1 VEQERKWHGRG
12 NYMKKKIRRVIEIVK
27 KMEKEGSDG
36 MGMEGKLKKIRN
48 RKKEREW
55 KWKKM
60 RRGNEGRKQG
70 VKRKESKWEWKER
83 GGGKVR

>member
-1 VEQERKWHGRG
+1 
-12 NYMKKKIRRVIEIVK
+12 MKKKIRRVIEIVK

-83 GGGKVR
+83 RGGKVR